1 MQKKIVKY
9 VHMYNFY
16 SVYRMLYIYSN
27 LTTPKKNSRGQ
38 NSKTEG
44 MFWYLLNTTNYI
56 SGFNKII

>member
-27 LTTPKKNSRGQ
+27 LTTPKKNSRVQ

-44 MFWYLLNTTNYI
+44 MWKYY
-56 SGFNKII
+56 